1 MCSIGAVGVSRS
13 LYDVLVVDHNQKTRS
28 RICAAIDADSDLAVW
43 GEAGSI
49 GEACHLLKY
58 GLPAVALVELDL
70 PDGHGG
76 IIISELCEYAP
87 YVQIVGMSMF
97 RDNQNLDDSADSGV
111 SGFLYK
117 SEDIKTIVP
126 DIMRVLKN
134 RPPLL
139 PEFPRLADIGK
150 SEMDAVALPPL
161 PESKLKK
168 AGKSKLTP
176 AEIDVLNYVA
186 KGFTGPEIA
195 AITGRSVNT
204 VPVHMKSIY
213 RKLSVSGRGEAVFRA
228 LQLGLIG
235 EKSS

>member
-1 MCSIGAVGVSRS
+1 MCSIEAVGVSHSRYS
-13 LYDVLVVDHNQKTRS
+13 VLVVDNNPKTRS
-28 RICAAIDADSDLAVW
+28 RICAAVDADSMLVVW

-49 GEACHLLKY
+49 AEASCLLKY
-58 GLPAVALVELDL
+58 GLPAVALVELEL
-70 PDGHGG
+70 PDGRGET
-76 IIISELCEYAP
+76 IITQLCKYAP
-87 YVQIVGMSMF
+87 YVQTVGMSMS
-97 RDNQNLDDSADSGV
+97 RDIHILSADAKTGA

-126 DIMRVLKN
+126 GITRVLKN
-134 RPPLL
+134 RLPLL
-139 PEFPRLADIGK
+139 SAYNRSVKTVNGQV
-150 SEMDAVALPPL
+150 DASDRPSLS
-161 PESKLKK
+161 ESKAKK
-168 AGKSKLTP
+168 TGRSKLTP
-176 AEIDVLNYVA
+176 AEIDILNYVA

-235 EKSS
+235 KNHP